1 MAASYSSADMDMLF
15 KYHDDDPKAII
26 SSLLD
31 SLVEGSFQWPA
42 RVNTIRSPEHVR
54 ILCVVLLPRVPLSQQ
69 ADVLGV
75 FTQLLDNCR
84 NASICA
90 QVRLI
95 EQLVALVQS
104 PGWHEGASSEHA
116 PPAHARHRR
125 QRMVAL
131 LAALGAH
138 HFTQRDLHTIISAFR
153 GTDGG
158 GGGRSRYTT
167 MSLGL
172 VRIMKVNVC
181 LRVQLLVLVQLSV

>member
-125 QRMVAL
+125 QRIWPRPVRHRLRAWHREGL
-131 LAALGAH
+131 YH
-138 HFTQRDLHTIISAFR
+138 PR
-153 GTDGG
+153 GLRPLPDRT
-158 GGGRSRYTT
+158 GR
-167 MSLGL
+167 
-172 VRIMKVNVC
+172 
-181 LRVQLLVLVQLSV
+181 